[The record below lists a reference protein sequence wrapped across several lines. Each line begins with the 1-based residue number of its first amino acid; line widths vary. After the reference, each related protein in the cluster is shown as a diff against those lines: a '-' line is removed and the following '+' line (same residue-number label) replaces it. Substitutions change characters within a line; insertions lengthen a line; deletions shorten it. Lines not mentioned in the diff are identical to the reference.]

1 MRTDVQKGI
10 DCGNRI
16 RQTNHKLA
24 HCADGP
30 LRAAPKN
37 QDISCD
43 PNRSTRR
50 SGACSLVA

>member
-24 HCADGP
+24 HCADGRLRP
-30 LRAAPKN
+30 L
-37 QDISCD
+37 
-43 PNRSTRR
+43 PNYILDVPERKWVLIRPTGRHEN
-50 SGACSLVA
+50 